1 MKNPNKIFFVAL
13 LLIAVCLSFGYSK
26 RKTVGSIERDD
37 RLRIEKVGNKTGK
50 VKIDDTPHK
59 RGDKFI
65 ANQRITLL
73 GSEYIVV
80 TNMRT
85 GARQTLTNKELR
97 LSKTSSFYTFI
108 RKKYAAGKGQ
118 SDFKSLLE
126 RYPWPMIEDT
136 VRVPTSMRL
145 DDDHGF
151 VLKTIPGYRELS
163 PVPFDPETNELILT
177 KEYFQENEI
186 NLEEGSDYTFFVI
199 YWEVPDHQIIT
210 DNFIIYYINPIE

>member
-13 LLIAVCLSFGYSK
+13 LMIAVCLSFGYSK

-37 RLRIEKVGNKTGK
+37 RLRIEKVGNKTGI

-65 ANQRITLL
+65 ANQRVTLL
-73 GSEYIVV
+73 DSEYIVV

-97 LSKTSSFYTFI
+97 WSNTSSLNTFI
-108 RKKYAAGKGQ
+108 RKKYAAGKGR
-118 SDFKSLLE
+118 SDFKALLE

-136 VRVPTSMRL
+136 IRIPTSMRM
-145 DDDHGF
+145 DDNHYF
-151 VLKTIPGYRELS
+151 FLKTIPDYRELS
-163 PVPFDPETNELILT
+163 PIPFDTVTNELVLT
-177 KEYFQENEI
+177 KEYFQENDI
-186 NLEEGSDYTFFVI
+186 QLEEESDYSFFVI
-199 YWEVPDHQIIT
+199 YWDEPNLQVIT
-210 DNFIIYYINPIE
+210 DEFIIQYFNPIE

>member
-26 RKTVGSIERDD
+26 RKSVVSIERED
-37 RLRIEKVGNKTGK
+37 RLRIEKVGNKTGR
-50 VKIDDTPHK
+50 VKIDDIPHK

-65 ANQRITLL
+65 AKQRIALF
-73 GSEYIVV
+73 GNEYIVV

-85 GARQTLTNKELR
+85 GARQTLHSSELK
-97 LSKTSSFYTFI
+97 SSNTSSFYTFI

-118 SDFKSLLE
+118 SDFKALLE

-136 VRVPTSMRL
+136 IRIPTSMRL

-151 VLKTIPGYRELS
+151 VLKTIPDYRELS
-163 PVPFDPETNELILT
+163 PVPFDPETNELVLT
-177 KEYFQENEI
+177 KEYFQENDMQLEDGI
-186 NLEEGSDYTFFVI
+186 NYTFFVI
-199 YWEVPDHQIIT
+199 YWDLPDYQTLT
-210 DNFIIYYINPIE
+210 DSFVIQYIYPIQ